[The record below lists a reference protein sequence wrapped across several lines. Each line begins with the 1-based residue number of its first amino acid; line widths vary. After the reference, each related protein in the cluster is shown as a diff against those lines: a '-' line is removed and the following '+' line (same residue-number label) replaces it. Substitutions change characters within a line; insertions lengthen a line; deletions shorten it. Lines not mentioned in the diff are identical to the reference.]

1 MESIAN
7 LIKNS
12 YMYLKELKTI
22 GKLKFGIV
30 NLCYE
35 KEEDEEDEEAGNGIL
50 ECVLEKHIIS
60 YYIQ

>member
-1 MESIAN
+1 
-7 LIKNS
+7 
-12 YMYLKELKTI
+12 MYLKELKTI

-35 KEEDEEDEEAGNGIL
+35 KEEDEEAGNGIL